1 METYQ
6 CYAATKNGQY
16 GGKAFQSMKTIYAD
30 LTNVS
35 WSVAFYA
42 DNACSTFPV
51 GFIAA
56 DGCAPGTCCPGDFTL
71 DDVVYAGLI
80 VDGVTDTVWNTQC
93 DIGPSAG
100 TVIGYIILV
109 LVIIGIVGGGVYYF
123 MRKRRASFSGV

>member
-6 CYAATKNGQY
+6 CYAATKSGQY
-16 GGKAFQSMKTIYAD
+16 SGKSFQSLKALFSD

-42 DNACSTFPV
+42 DNACGGFPV
-51 GFIAA
+51 GYIAA
-56 DGCAPGTCCPGDFTL
+56 NGCAAGTCCPGDFTL
-71 DDVVYAGLI
+71 DEIVYSGLI
-80 VDGVTDTVWNTQC
+80 VDGVTDTAWNSQC
-93 DIGPSAG
+93 HIGPGAG

-109 LVIIGIVGGGVYYF
+109 LVILALIGGGIYYF